1 MASFFGLSALF
12 KDSSFRLQTVCGIY
26 RLKLLANAC
35 LGLESVRV
43 FEPERDTAVHRERR
57 QRKRN
62 TDRRRENA

>member
-1 MASFFGLSALF
+1 
-12 KDSSFRLQTVCGIY
+12 LQTVCGIY

-57 QRKRN
+57 QRKRD